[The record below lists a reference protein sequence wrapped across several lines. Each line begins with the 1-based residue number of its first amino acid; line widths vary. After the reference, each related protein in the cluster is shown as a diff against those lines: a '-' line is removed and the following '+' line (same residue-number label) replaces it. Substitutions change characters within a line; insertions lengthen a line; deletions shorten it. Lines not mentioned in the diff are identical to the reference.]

1 MAKEY
6 NLSKTQ
12 YLRLQGYLYDLHQS
26 GKVCVFADLS
36 GHVDWLEIRVVDSK
50 RDYDRR
56 LYDKTIY
63 IASEYAPEQTDK
75 ELVTSIIADI
85 DEAVLNKEVRL
96 KELQEALEVA
106 EKTKYEELKAKFE
119 GEL

>member
-26 GKVCVFADLS
+26 GKVCVFAELW
-36 GHVDWLEIRVVDSK
+36 GHVDWFDIRIVGSK
-50 RDYDRR
+50 QNYTST
-56 LYDKTIY
+56 LYTRTTY
-63 IASEYAPEQTDK
+63 ISSEYTPEQTDK
-75 ELVTSIIADI
+75 ELVNSIIADI
-85 DEAVLNKEVRL
+85 DEAVLDKEVRL
-96 KELQEALEVA
+96 KELQKALEVA
-106 EKTKYEELKAKFE
+106 ERTKYEELKAKFE